1 MTVKQLH
8 IRWLWTT
15 VLAFAAFAVLVFL
28 DGRLKSVTGFGT
40 VDLQKV
46 ATAQDF
52 ANILAHWYAPTV
64 AVLAGF
70 NLGFDFLFM
79 PLYALS
85 FFYSGLIVRERY
97 TPNPG
102 FPRRAMQFVA
112 AIPLAGAVADAIEN
126 GLETQVLVS
135 GSTNDSLA
143 NLAFTATN
151 AKMLCFY
158 IGLALLAGAIVAR
171 LAPRRSEDDFA

>member
-1 MTVKQLH
+1 
-8 IRWLWTT
+8 
-15 VLAFAAFAVLVFL
+15 
-28 DGRLKSVTGFGT
+28 
-40 VDLQKV
+40 
-46 ATAQDF
+46 
-52 ANILAHWYAPTV
+52 
-64 AVLAGF
+64 
-70 NLGFDFLFM
+70 
-79 PLYALS
+79 
-85 FFYSGLIVRERY
+85 
-97 TPNPG
+97 
-102 FPRRAMQFVA
+102 MQFVA

-171 LAPRRSEDDFA
+171 LAPRKSEDDFA